1 MQMPFITVAIP
12 THRRLPMLRRAVQ
25 SVFAQT
31 FTDWEMVV
39 SDDETPPGET
49 WKFLEALAHSD
60 RRVRPIL
67 NGSPHGACSAHN
79 TALKAAR
86 GEWIKIL
93 HDDDVLKP
101 NCLEVLA
108 KVVRNRDVIAV
119 SCACEQF
126 VDGKLAKP
134 FSRRDRPILEH
145 MDSANALLAMY
156 ILDESGWALPT
167 QQMVH
172 RSVVDARVLFEKAPG
187 INTLYDSWFNAR
199 VRARGPTLVCNLPL
213 VEWHQGQHE
222 TTTSA
227 ITDDQ
232 LTSEFLAFRRL
243 VLSLMPN
250 MRNTP
255 SLNSTEGMTSI
266 IRAFKLIRK
275 GRFLAAMRVFLHIW
289 NPRAYI
295 MAARWLLRQYYP
307 RRFSYVR
314 RTVIW
319 RSEGELEIVCIE
331 SAPVAEKDLPV
342 TGEPSDA
349 VARRATPSGSLPSQP
364 A

>member
-1 MQMPFITVAIP
+1 MPFITVAIP
-12 THRRLPMLRRAVQ
+12 TYRRLPMLRRAVQ

-31 FTDWEMVV
+31 FSDWEMVI
-39 SDDETPPGET
+39 SDDEALPGES
-49 WKFLEALAHSD
+49 WEFLEALAASD
-60 RRVRPIL
+60 QRVRPVR

-101 NCLEVLA
+101 KCLEVLA
-108 KVVRNRDVIAV
+108 HVVRERPDVIAI

-134 FSRRDRPILEH
+134 FRRRDRPVLEH
-145 MDSANALLAMY
+145 MDPRNALLAMY

-172 RSVVDARVLFEKAPG
+172 RSVIDGGVLFEKAPG

-199 VRARGPTLVCNLPL
+199 VRARGETLVYNLPL

-232 LTSEFLAFRRL
+232 LTLEFLAFRRL

-250 MRNTP
+250 DRDTP
-255 SLNSTEGMTSI
+255 SLKSAEGMVSI
-266 IRAFKLIRK
+266 IRAFTDLRK
-275 GRFLAAMRVFLHIW
+275 ARFLPAIRIFTQVW
-289 NPRAYI
+289 DPRAYI
-295 MAARWLLRQYYP
+295 MTIRWLLRQYYP
-307 RRFSYVR
+307 RRFSSVG
-314 RTVIW
+314 RTAIW
-319 RSEGELEIVCIE
+319 RSEGDMERISVG
-331 SAPVAEKDLPV
+331 SAPIAEKDPPV
-342 TGEPSDA
+342 KGEPSEG
-349 VARRATPSGSLPSQP
+349 VIRRAPRSGSLPSQQT
-364 A
+364 